1 MKIFLVVI
9 LILQMLQQYLN
20 DIIGVYVIMIFA
32 VILLIIY
39 W

>member
-32 VILLIIY
+32 VMLLIIY

>member
-20 DIIGVYVIMIFA
+20 DIIGVYIIMIFA
-32 VILLIIY
+32 VMLLIIY